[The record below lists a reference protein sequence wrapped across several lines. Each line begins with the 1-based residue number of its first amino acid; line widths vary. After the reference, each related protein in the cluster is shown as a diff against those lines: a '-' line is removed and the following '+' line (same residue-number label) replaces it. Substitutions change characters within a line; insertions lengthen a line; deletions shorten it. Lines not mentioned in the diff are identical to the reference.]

1 MYRFIYAIDFYIIYY
16 LKEMREIIKM
26 IFFRGMFGFGLSVA
40 IALLYL
46 WIEGKI
52 WDKIFEVDE
61 IKEKNHK
68 DEIKALESRNR
79 FLEEYWSERMR
90 RYYELSIEYYDML
103 NFKICWKS
111 VSEWKEDDKKV
122 VKENYPRK
130 KK

>member
-1 MYRFIYAIDFYIIYY
+1 MV
-16 LKEMREIIKM
+16 
-26 IFFRGMFGFGLSVA
+26 FFRGMFGFGLSVA

-46 WIEGKI
+46 WIEEKI

-79 FLEEYWSERMR
+79 FLEEYWSERMH